1 MPTLPTK
8 ALFDKDFSLRSPFP
22 RHVTGSVAHNTV
34 SPLIRPNHTNDGARI
49 AHART
54 DYSQIKRP
62 TPVKAR
68 HSPSVFDLEL
78 PQSDV
83 PHSLRTLIPHPV
95 VSNKDVSD
103 SVESST
109 IEQMDDCR

>member
-8 ALFDKDFSLRSPFP
+8 ALFDKDLSLRSPFP
-22 RHVTGSVAHNTV
+22 LHVTVAVPH
-34 SPLIRPNHTNDGARI
+34 SHLIPPNHTNDGARI

-62 TPVKAR
+62 TPVKPR
-68 HSPSVFDLEL
+68 DSPSVFDLQL

-83 PHSLRTLIPHPV
+83 PHPLRTLMPHPV
-95 VSNKDVSD
+95 VPNEQLSD
-103 SVESST
+103 NVESAT
-109 IEQMDDCR
+109 VAQMDNCR